1 MKTHEIA
8 LITLTLIATTL
19 TGCVRE
25 EPAEG
30 RLIERATAPTPS
42 LTSTTPKPEALPED
56 SKEPRVELDEKPHVD
71 VLPEPA
77 TKSFVPEVEP
87 IDGLTLVRFVTAAKI
102 EKREPMSAAST
113 FTTDDER
120 VYAFIEA
127 KNDSDEPRELR
138 VHFVGPDEE
147 VSGGVA
153 LEIPASVPRWRT
165 WAYTRHAKS
174 SGLWRV
180 EIRDEEG
187 TLIGALPFE
196 VEAAP

>member
-1 MKTHEIA
+1 M
-8 LITLTLIATTL
+8 ATMFA
-19 TGCVRE
+19 GCVRE

-30 RLIERATAPTPS
+30 TIIERATAPTPS
-42 LTSTTPKPEALPED
+42 LTSTTPKPAAPPEEP
-56 SKEPRVELDEKPHVD
+56 KEPVVGLDEEPPVD
-71 VLPEPA
+71 VASAPTAEPF
-77 TKSFVPEVEP
+77 KPDVETV
-87 IDGLTLVRFVTAAKI
+87 DGLTLVRFVTTATV
-102 EKREPMSAAST
+102 EGREPMPPAST
-113 FTTDDER
+113 FTNEDER

-127 KNDSDEPRELR
+127 ANESDEPKQLR

-165 WAYTRHAKS
+165 WAYTRHAKTL
-174 SGLWRV
+174 GFWRV